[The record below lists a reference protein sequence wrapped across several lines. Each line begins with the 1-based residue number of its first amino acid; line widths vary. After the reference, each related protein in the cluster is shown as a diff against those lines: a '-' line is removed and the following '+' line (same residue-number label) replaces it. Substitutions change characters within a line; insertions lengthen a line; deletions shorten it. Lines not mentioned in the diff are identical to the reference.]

1 MGKLNPFLRAPKTT
15 ALLLCL
21 TAGDVSAAEIW
32 QTCFPDR
39 PTCIA
44 ARHKMGWPTVM
55 AEELCADTGDG
66 CAIPANYYTI
76 PECERRFF
84 AIKVKHGCTW
94 DRTGIAAHCRN
105 TAGGRNTR
113 PEWLK
118 AMAEGKLDTLYAKR
132 CQ

>member
-1 MGKLNPFLRAPKTT
+1 MRNSGQLLHDTRVRAP
-15 ALLLCL
+15 L
-21 TAGDVSAAEIW
+21 
-32 QTCFPDR
+32 FR
-39 PTCIA
+39 
-44 ARHKMGWPTVM
+44 
-55 AEELCADTGDG
+55 
-66 CAIPANYYTI
+66 
-76 PECERRFF
+76 
-84 AIKVKHGCTW
+84 IKVKHGCTW